1 MSMTQR
7 GWAVLGVVG
16 VVLALVSLLADP
28 IGLGDEPRFGWKQWL
43 GLVAGVVI
51 AIVGAWQ
58 YRAKAR

>member
-28 IGLGDEPRFGWKQWL
+28 IGLGGEPRFGWKQWL

-58 YRAKAR
+58 YRAKAG

>member
-28 IGLGDEPRFGWKQWL
+28 IGLGGEPRFGWKQWL
-43 GLVAGVVI
+43 GLVVGVVI
-51 AIVGAWQ
+51 AIVGVWQ
-58 YRAKAR
+58 YRAKAG